1 MKQPNGTGSIIK
13 LGGKR
18 RKPYAVVKTIGW
30 VQNFDDNGLPAGRPR
45 QKRQYVGYYAS
56 RKEALKA
63 LAALNDETPTPNV
76 DTPKTAAFQPYTP
89 TFEQLWKTVRNLK
102 ANEIEKTS
110 LMHYDLSY
118 ARSEPIHDKR
128 IDDITYLD
136 LQKLMN
142 AYAKTGKTKGM
153 LSLYKTFFTMMFN
166 EAIKMNYVQA
176 NPASLLVLKATK
188 ESEEKIAL
196 TPAQIKAIHASKA
209 KSRDLVMIL
218 IYTGLRI
225 SELLD
230 INEIHDDYIIAGVKT
245 KAGKHRIIPVHPQ
258 IKEELQR
265 FLKQKKVNYN
275 TYRRRL
281 IDDLPVYGV
290 EFTFHECR
298 HTFVTLANE
307 YGADMTTLKKIVG
320 HKTKDVTEAVY
331 LHTRIETLKRE
342 IMKIPMVADL

>member
-1 MKQPNGTGSIIK
+1 MKQANGTGSIYK
-13 LGGKR
+13 LSGRR
-18 RKPYAVVKTIGW
+18 RKPYTVVKTIGW
-30 VQNFDDNGLPAGRPR
+30 IQDFNDDGTPKGKPR
-45 QKRQYVGYYAS
+45 QKRQYIGYYAS

-63 LAALNDETPTPNV
+63 LAALDDETPKPLV

-102 ANEIEKTS
+102 ANEIEKAS
-110 LMHYDLSY
+110 LMHYDLCFER
-118 ARSEPIHDKR
+118 AEAIHKKR
-128 IDDITYLD
+128 IDEITYLD
-136 LQKLMN
+136 MQKLMN
-142 AYAKTGKTKGM
+142 AYAKQGKTKGM
-153 LSLYKTFFTMMFN
+153 LSIYKTFFTMMFN

-176 NPASLLVLKATK
+176 NPASLLVLKPTK
-188 ESEEKIAL
+188 ESEVKIAL
-196 TPAQIKAIHASKA
+196 TPEQIKRIYATEA

-225 SELLD
+225 SELLN
-230 INEIHDDYIIAGVKT
+230 INEVHEDYIIAGVKS
-245 KAGKHRIIPVHPQ
+245 KAGKRRIIPIHPQ
-258 IKEELQR
+258 IKGELQR
-265 FLKQKKVNYN
+265 FLKCRKLTYN

-281 IDDLPVYGV
+281 VEDCAVYGV
-290 EFTFHECR
+290 DFSFHECR